1 MNDINLSLYY
11 TINDKKNSNLEFY
24 NTQQKIDLAE
34 KISFLEE
41 KKNQYQAGMDFLFP
55 KEREKMYDF
64 IEEKMREDYH
74 FVDTMIA
81 IYDKTSGKKD
91 KIEREK
97 VLLKLKKEEKK
108 SIQNFR
114 NAFTWIRQ
122 EISKNKEHTPH
133 PIPSWSLIII
143 HSKLAAGFDDIN
155 PGMYRTSDH
164 LRPVVNGMIAPEI
177 HEKAA
182 IATQVEKIT
191 QYANLRGTPAS
202 ERAFEALYNLVL
214 LQPFLDRNKRSSL
227 MFANLILM
235 NEGYPPLFLDASNKD
250 ECVYAMKDYR
260 DTGSPKKYYAFMF
273 KEYKNSI
280 NLVFSK
286 LDKLKKETEK
296 AKIQIIAHKISKNY

>member
-1 MNDINLSLYY
+1 MS
-11 TINDKKNSNLEFY
+11 DKRDSNLDFSI
-24 NTQQKIDLAE
+24 TQQKIDLAE

-41 KKNQYQAGMDFLFP
+41 KKNQYQAGMDFLLP

-155 PGMYRTSDH
+155 PGMYRTSDY

-182 IATQVEKIT
+182 IAI
-191 QYANLRGTPAS
+191 S
-202 ERAFEALYNLVL
+202 EHGFYRNNRRAQQL
-214 LQPFLDRNKRSSL
+214 
-227 MFANLILM
+227 
-235 NEGYPPLFLDASNKD
+235 
-250 ECVYAMKDYR
+250 
-260 DTGSPKKYYAFMF
+260 
-273 KEYKNSI
+273 
-280 NLVFSK
+280 
-286 LDKLKKETEK
+286 
-296 AKIQIIAHKISKNY
+296 